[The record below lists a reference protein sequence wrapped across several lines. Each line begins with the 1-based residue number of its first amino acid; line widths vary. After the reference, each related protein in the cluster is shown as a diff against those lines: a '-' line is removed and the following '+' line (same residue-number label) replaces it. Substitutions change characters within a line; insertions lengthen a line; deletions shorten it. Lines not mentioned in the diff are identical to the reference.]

1 MWTRL
6 RPWLDGVFRRPRVER
21 DLADEVE
28 FHLQQRA
35 EHWVRQG
42 LPPPEAARRARI
54 EFGAVERHKE
64 DCREALGFRLIDEL
78 GGDIVYGLRK
88 MRAAPTFTIV
98 AVSILAISI
107 GANTAVFSVLEA
119 VVLRMLPVER
129 PQELRELSWKD
140 RRDSPLKIT
149 YTGAAGSI
157 SGGAPSFAY
166 PVYAHVRDRSTV
178 FDELFLFDQRAI
190 DIRVSGRAQRVP
202 GLFVSGNFLR
212 GLGVS
217 VTIGRSIG
225 PQDDRADAPAVAV
238 LTYGFWQRVFGGDPS
253 ALGQPLAVNG
263 TPAVIIGV
271 TARAFDGVDPGSPI
285 DVIVPVT
292 TLLPINEARQALGN
306 SRYWRYRVMGRVKAG
321 VDDERVRTETQAL
334 FQQALPLDS
343 AQTAPSE
350 LPRILVAPGAQG
362 LGSLRR
368 NYAQPL
374 YLLMAMMSVV
384 LLIACANVAGLL
396 LTRATARGRE
406 MGVRLALGAGRARL
420 MRQLL
425 TESALLAC
433 AGGGLGIGLAFA
445 IRGALP
451 SLLSQGRAPLNITLG
466 VSPWLVIFSIA
477 SCIAVA
483 LSCGMLPALRATRL
497 GLSATQARTVPGGA
511 AGTSRLVGGKALI
524 AVQVALSLVLLVG
537 AGLFMRTLM
546 SLRAQAIGFDP
557 AHVLLFDMDASA
569 SGYTDVR
576 LHDFYESVLDR
587 VTSIPAVQEAS
598 LSRYSLLSGGRT
610 TATIVIPGE
619 PKGQDEVRVHL
630 HFVSPRHL
638 ETMGIPLLIGR
649 DFTVQDREGAPRVAL
664 ANQALARLLP
674 GTGGP
679 VGRQILYDQPDSPVE
694 IVGVTGDARFATLRE
709 PAPPTLYLP
718 YRQHPQRRMTFAA
731 RVAGNPMAIAAPI
744 RRAISEIDPNVALLD
759 IRTQETQI
767 DTGLRQERVF
777 AYVASGFAVLAI
789 FLACLGIYGTL
800 AHSVARRAPEIG
812 LRMALGASRREVIYM
827 VLRES
832 LAPVVVGL
840 VFGLAVVGATTR
852 FVQSMLFG
860 LTPHDPPT
868 ILLAGLGLIVSA
880 LLAAWLPSRRASH
893 IDPMAALRCE

>member
-1 MWTRL
+1 MRH
-6 RPWLDGVFRRPRVER
+6 G
-21 DLADEVE
+21 LAPE
-28 FHLQQRA
+28 
-35 EHWVRQG
+35 
-42 LPPPEAARRARI
+42 EAARRARI

-107 GANTAVFSVLEA
+107 GANTAVFSVLDA

-129 PQELRELSWKD
+129 PQDLRELAWKD

-178 FDELFLFDQRAI
+178 FDDLFLFDPRAM

-225 PQDDRADAPAVAV
+225 PEDDRADAPAVAV

-285 DVIVPVT
+285 DVIVPIT
-292 TLLPINEARQALGN
+292 TLLPVNEARQALGN

-343 AQTAPSE
+343 APTAPSV
-350 LPRILVAPGAQG
+350 LPRVLVAPGGQG

-433 AGGGLGIGLAFA
+433 AGGGLGIGLAFV

-451 SLLSQGRAPLNITLG
+451 SLLNQGRQPLTITLG

-477 SCIAVA
+477 LCIAVT

-497 GLSATQARTVPGGA
+497 GFSATQARTVPGGG

-546 SLRAQAIGFDP
+546 SLRAQVIGFDP
-557 AHVLLFDMDASA
+557 DHVLLFDMDASA

-576 LHDFYESVLDR
+576 LYDFYESVLER

-598 LSRYSLLSGGRT
+598 LSRYGLLSGGRT

-679 VGRQILYDQPDSPVE
+679 VGRRILYDQPDAPVE
-694 IVGVTGDARFATLRE
+694 IVGMTGDARFATLRE

-718 YRQHPQRRMTFAA
+718 YRQHPQRRMTFAV
-731 RVAGNPMAIAAPI
+731 RVAGDPMAIAAPI

-767 DTGLRQERVF
+767 DTALRQERVF
-777 AYVASGFAVLAI
+777 AYVASGFAVLAVL
-789 FLACLGIYGTL
+789 LACLGIYGTL
-800 AHSVARRAPEIG
+800 AHSVARRTPEIG
-812 LRMALGASRREVIYM
+812 LRMALGAGRREVVYT

-832 LAPVVVGL
+832 LVPVVIGL
-840 VFGLAVVGATTR
+840 AFGLGVVVATTR

-860 LTPHDPPT
+860 LTPHDLPT
-868 ILLAGLGLIVSA
+868 ILVAALGLVVSA

-893 IDPMAALRCE
+893 IDPIAALRCE